1 MSVEGIQICV
11 DGVAD
16 TKLFIVIIKK
26 PIVNNLN
33 IVFMVFSFF

>member
-1 MSVEGIQICV
+1 MSVEGIQIWV

-16 TKLFIVIIKK
+16 TKLFIAIIKK
-26 PIVNNLN
+26 PIVNNRN